1 MSVRKAV
8 ISLKCSNMISLR
20 YMYWT
25 DWGKH
30 PKIERAEL
38 DGSHR
43 VILVNSLVAWPN
55 GLAIDYLKQK
65 IYWADARN
73 DKIEVM
79 NFDGSARRIIL
90 DKELPHVFGFTV
102 LGDNLY
108 WTDWHKRSIQSVN
121 KRTGKDR
128 RVLIDSLPDLMGLKA
143 VNLNHSYGKKHYLF
157 DT

>member
-25 DWGKH
+25 DWGRH

-55 GLAIDYLKQK
+55 GLTIDYLKQK

-108 WTDWHKRSIQSVN
+108 WTDWQKRSIESVN
-121 KRTGKDR
+121 KRTGEDR
-128 RVLIDSLPDLMGLKA
+128 RVLIDSLPHLMGLKA
-143 VNLNHSYGKKHYLF
+143 VNLNLSYGKKHYLF

>member
-1 MSVRKAV
+1 MV
-8 ISLKCSNMISLR
+8 SLR

-38 DGSHR
+38 DGSQR

-65 IYWADARN
+65 IYWADARY

-90 DKELPHVFGFTV
+90 DKKIASCVW
-102 LGDNLY
+102 LY
-108 WTDWHKRSIQSVN
+108 CAW
-121 KRTGKDR
+121 G
-128 RVLIDSLPDLMGLKA
+128 
-143 VNLNHSYGKKHYLF
+143 
-157 DT
+157 

>member
-25 DWGKH
+25 DWGRH

-43 VILVNSLVAWPN
+43 VILVNSSVAWPN

-90 DKELPHVFGFTV
+90 DKKLPHVFGFTV
-102 LGDNLY
+102 LGDHLY
-108 WTDWHKRSIQSVN
+108 WTDWQKRSIESVN
-121 KRTGKDR
+121 KRTGEDR
-128 RVLIDSLPDLMGLKA
+128 RVLIDSLTDTMGLKA
-143 VNLNHSYGKKHYLF
+143 VNLNLSYGKKPYLF